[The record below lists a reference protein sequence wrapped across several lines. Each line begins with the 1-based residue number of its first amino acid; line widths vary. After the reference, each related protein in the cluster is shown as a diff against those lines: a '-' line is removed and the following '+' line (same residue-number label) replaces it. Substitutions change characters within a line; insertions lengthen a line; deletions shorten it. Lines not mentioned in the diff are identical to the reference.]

1 MITDV
6 VVVGAGP
13 AGATVSGLI
22 ASAGFDVLMIE
33 KDRSPGRNKVCGG
46 AVAKNYFIELNL
58 PKEIIEKESS
68 KLVLHFP
75 NERIELPSK
84 SGCVLFDREKLDEM
98 LARKATKNGARLM
111 TSAMVYDVTKSDYN
125 IVLYFKKLLEGG
137 IGEVKARLVVFADGT
152 NTLAHNKMRI
162 GFQKRPDCTALAA
175 TYDIRWR
182 ENPLDSLD
190 FFVSKEISPF
200 GYGWIFPKK
209 DSINVGVVCLLSRMK
224 QDIKHYLDRFVV
236 SQKLG
241 SRKVIRYGSR
251 LMPQS
256 IAKRIQG
263 DYSLVVGDAAGTADP
278 LTGAGISNAI
288 INANIAAK
296 VVIKA
301 LETKKMT
308 ADSLADYE
316 SRWKETATYRSIQNS
331 CRFQRI
337 ALETGINSALFLKLV
352 AALSYDSSG

>member
-1 MITDV
+1 
-6 VVVGAGP
+6 VGAGP
-13 AGATVSGLI
+13 AGATIGGLI
-22 ASAGFDVLMIE
+22 ASAGFDVLIFE
-33 KDRSPGRNKVCGG
+33 KDRLPGSNKVCGG
-46 AVAKNYFIELNL
+46 AVAKNCFVELDL

-75 NERIELPSK
+75 NERIKLPSK
-84 SGCVLFDREKLDEM
+84 SGCVLFEREKLDAI
-98 LARKATKNGARLM
+98 LVRKAKKNGARLM
-111 TSAMVYDVTKSDYN
+111 TSAMVYDVTKSDDT
-125 IVLYFKKLLEGG
+125 IVLHFKRPLEGG

-190 FFVSKEISPF
+190 FFVSEEISPF

-209 DSINVGVVCLLSRMK
+209 DSINVGVVCLLSKMK
-224 QDIKHYLDRFVV
+224 QNIMHYLDHFVV

-241 SRKVIRYGSR
+241 SREIIKYGSR

-256 IAKRIQG
+256 IAQRIQG
-263 DYSLVVGDAAGTADP
+263 DCSLVVGDAAGTADP

-288 INANIAAK
+288 INANIAAE

-301 LETKKMT
+301 LEAKKMT
-308 ADSLADYE
+308 ADSLAEYE
-316 SRWKETATYRSIQNS
+316 SRWKGTATYRNIENN

-337 ALETGINSALFLKLV
+337 ALETGMNSAFFLKLV